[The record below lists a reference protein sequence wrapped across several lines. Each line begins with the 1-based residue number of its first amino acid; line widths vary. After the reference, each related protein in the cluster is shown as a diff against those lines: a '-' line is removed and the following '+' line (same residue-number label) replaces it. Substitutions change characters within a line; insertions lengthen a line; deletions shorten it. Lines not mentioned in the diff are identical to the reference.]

1 MRSGTKYLRVASV
14 IQIILGAASI
24 LLTHYLV
31 GNGDVSIAGIS
42 APEALGALILA
53 YGMAVFQILAGL
65 IGLMMAD
72 KKSLFTVFLGI
83 LLFLP
88 QLVHFFNIKGNIG
101 MILVNVV
108 ALAIPYLYLHNAWK
122 NYRDN

>member
-14 IQIILGAASI
+14 IQIILGAASM

-31 GNGDVSIAGIS
+31 GNGDASIAGIS

-53 YGMAVFQILAGL
+53 YGMAVFQILAGI
-65 IGLMMAD
+65 IGLMAAD

-83 LLFLP
+83 LLFIP
-88 QLVHFFNIKGNIG
+88 QLAHFCSIKGNIG
-101 MILVNVV
+101 MILVNVI

-122 NYRDN
+122 NYKD

>member
-1 MRSGTKYLRVASV
+1 MRSGTKYLRVASI

-53 YGMAVFQILAGL
+53 YGMAAFQILAGI

-88 QLVHFFNIKGNIG
+88 QLAHFFNIKGNIG
-101 MILVNVV
+101 MILVNIV

-122 NYRDN
+122 NFKEA